1 MASKGGALFG
11 VNLRDSTSDNHP
23 FANTPISMID
33 SDVIADRSTSILLQD
48 DPIAV
53 HGGRVYELTGP
64 GAITLSGKFTKAVAS
79 LRRWNTVDIDHVLVQ
94 SCSIEERA
102 ISAGIPVTSVKYIE
116 SFLRTFASYSTVTD
130 TVQTLTGRPAKSV
143 QV

>member
-1 MASKGGALFG
+1 
-11 VNLRDSTSDNHP
+11 
-23 FANTPISMID
+23 MID
-33 SDVIADRSTSILLQD
+33 SDDIADCATCILLQD

-64 GAITLSGKFTKAVAS
+64 GAFTLLGKFTKALSS
-79 LRRWNTVDIDHVLVQ
+79 LRRWNTVDIDHVSVQ

-116 SFLRTFASYSTVTD
+116 CFLRTLAFYSTVTD
-130 TVQTLTGRPAKSV
+130 TVKTLTGRPAKSV